1 MKVRYL
7 NLSIRNLRLKVS
19 FQASEKITP
28 VNKYFLFSGV
38 LHDPF
43 NEFLVA
49 VDLQIPVEHFWTSRY
64 RLNREFIPSFVSQ
77 NQAEKILL
85 IGKSI
90 NFLREVCN
98 QPDCEIK
105 APPHLDEQIGNDLK
119 GDVEERLKRKFYF
132 HIYYLHEEIC

>member
-1 MKVRYL
+1 M
-7 NLSIRNLRLKVS
+7 
-19 FQASEKITP
+19 
-28 VNKYFLFSGV
+28 

-105 APPHLDEQIGNDLK
+105 APPHLEEQMGNDLK

-132 HIYYLHEEIC
+132 DIYYLHKEICCNDFNRFKIILLI